1 MFHFCLSTGRKKVSC
16 LENIRLEPIALHVL
30 LPKNFMGVG
39 KGEKWKKEDL
49 GPMKFSPSLC
59 LRPQNTTLSLLW
71 YSSINSLSH
80 WETSRFESG
89 ESADG

>member
-39 KGEKWKKEDL
+39 KGEKWRKEDL
-49 GPMKFSPSLC
+49 GAMKFSP
-59 LRPQNTTLSLLW
+59 TLSLLW
-71 YSSINSLSH
+71 HSSINSLSH